1 MLKFDV
7 KVAQGFIWKY
17 IVSTAQ
23 KMTFFIKDFFS
34 KCDHIDRKP
43 WIWSHLLKKPLMEN
57 PAALLGKRLSH
68 RCFPVFFCEVFQN
81 TFFNEHLRVA
91 ASLSQLSPI
100 LYQCSPLFQGLPV
113 F

>member
-23 KMTFFIKDFFS
+23 KMTIFIKDFFS
-34 KCDHIDRKP
+34 KCDQIDRKP

-68 RCFPVFFCEVFQN
+68 RCFPVFF
-81 TFFNEHLRVA
+81 
-91 ASLSQLSPI
+91 
-100 LYQCSPLFQGLPV
+100 
-113 F
+113 